1 MVLVTGGAGYVGSH
15 VVAGLADLGYDVA
28 VVDNLSKG
36 HKAALRGAKLY
47 LGDLKDAEFLDKVF
61 CENKI
66 DAVMHFAAYSLVGE
80 SMTKPLEYFNNNF
93 YSTQCLVSKMK
104 EYQIK
109 NIVFSSSAA
118 VYGEPDNVPIDE
130 GEPTNP
136 TNPYGET
143 KLAIEKLLKWCDV
156 AYDIKYAS
164 LRYFNVAGAR
174 FSYNLGEDHYPETH
188 LIPLVLQTALGKRDK
203 IKIFG
208 TDYPTRDG
216 TCIRDYIDVCDL
228 ADAHIL
234 AMEYL
239 KSGGQSQIFN
249 LGTEQGFS
257 VKEVVEVSK
266 KVTGINFL
274 VEVDQRRAGDPAILV
289 ASSKKAKDI
298 LGWNPKNCDLEKII
312 TSAWQWHKNNIDGY
326 KD

>member
-1 MVLVTGGAGYVGSH
+1 MKGGDFLWFGTGGAGYVGSH

-47 LGDLKDAEFLDKVF
+47 LGDLKDAEFLNKVF

-80 SMTKPLEYFNNNF
+80 SMTKPLDILIIIF

-143 KLAIEKLLKWCDV
+143 KLAIEKLLKW
-156 AYDIKYAS
+156 
-164 LRYFNVAGAR
+164 L
-174 FSYNLGEDHYPETH
+174 
-188 LIPLVLQTALGKRDK
+188 
-203 IKIFG
+203 
-208 TDYPTRDG
+208 
-216 TCIRDYIDVCDL
+216 
-228 ADAHIL
+228 
-234 AMEYL
+234 
-239 KSGGQSQIFN
+239 
-249 LGTEQGFS
+249 
-257 VKEVVEVSK
+257 
-266 KVTGINFL
+266 
-274 VEVDQRRAGDPAILV
+274 
-289 ASSKKAKDI
+289 
-298 LGWNPKNCDLEKII
+298 
-312 TSAWQWHKNNIDGY
+312 
-326 KD
+326 